1 MRKENENRKNEELVE
16 NKEIKELL
24 KKKDIKK

>member
-24 KKKDIKK
+24 KKKDIKR

>member
-24 KKKDIKK
+24 KKKDMKK